1 MKYCFYYRVGRW
13 YTPVILR
20 TTPLW
25 LRKEEKHAIESQP
38 KNTGLGSK
46 MLIFSFS
53 QNKDGHVFGEKIADL
68 NGFKENHAI

>member
-1 MKYCFYYRVGRW
+1 
-13 YTPVILR
+13 
-20 TTPLW
+20 
-25 LRKEEKHAIESQP
+25 
-38 KNTGLGSK
+38 